1 MIIYSEVTDF
11 IIVVLKCFVIMMFWG
26 MILPKFLD
34 YFIYNFINKPN
45 IYDNSILVHNIF
57 HKNLNFL
64 NYYIDVFDEFLKQ

>member
-1 MIIYSEVTDF
+1 MTMNSEVTEF
-11 IIVVLKCFVIMMFWG
+11 IIVVLKCFAVMMFWG
-26 MILPKFLD
+26 MILPKLLD

-45 IYDNSILVHNIF
+45 IYDNSILVYNIF